1 MLNTAVTRKQV
12 TQAKRNN
19 EKKQNNKQEITKT
32 LEGVLINNHIKNE
45 PPKQITIDEICDTLL
60 LTQNAQQEKSK
71 SENKKEVKSFN
82 SKKALLPLLIG
93 VGATFLGTAGLSFIV
108 KKNSKNIVKKYCE
121 QLPPIAHNMNIP
133 EEPQLAIYELL
144 RNPSPRNVIGA
155 GAVFLFSG
163 LTIAAKNFVDGIK
176 EIWIKKQEADIER
189 DLQENLIEVEASAF
203 SGKLQ
208 AVNSYLK
215 DSATYFKTIFK
226 EEATSKNNANFK
238 GKKEKIKKEE
248 VNSPAKEDN
257 EKKKYLGILAVG
269 TFALGCAALGKIT
282 FSNLRKTCAEMDKFA
297 KDAVEEGIKQGKIFS
312 DASSGLSGDAGLISY
327 YSYLNE
333 PRGHLYNWVLNP
345 ENTFLKN
352 IFISFAATGA
362 IGYIFKQ
369 GMDAIKSVGIAK
381 ENSKTELDL
390 KKRLVDVEV
399 KNFKAKKLSAI
410 QPLMEEFKNRVA
422 NGEKSEEELKQFAE
436 NILFEIKNGPPYVYS

>member
-208 AVNSYLK
+208 AVNSYIK
-215 DSATYFKTIFK
+215 DIATYFKKIFK
-226 EEATSKNNANFK
+226 
-238 GKKEKIKKEE
+238 
-248 VNSPAKEDN
+248 
-257 EKKKYLGILAVG
+257 
-269 TFALGCAALGKIT
+269 
-282 FSNLRKTCAEMDKFA
+282 
-297 KDAVEEGIKQGKIFS
+297 
-312 DASSGLSGDAGLISY
+312 
-327 YSYLNE
+327 
-333 PRGHLYNWVLNP
+333 
-345 ENTFLKN
+345 
-352 IFISFAATGA
+352 
-362 IGYIFKQ
+362 
-369 GMDAIKSVGIAK
+369 
-381 ENSKTELDL
+381 
-390 KKRLVDVEV
+390 
-399 KNFKAKKLSAI
+399 
-410 QPLMEEFKNRVA
+410 
-422 NGEKSEEELKQFAE
+422 
-436 NILFEIKNGPPYVYS
+436 

>member
-12 TQAKRNN
+12 TQTKRNN

-32 LEGVLINNHIKNE
+32 LEGVLVNNHIKNE

-60 LTQNAQQEKSK
+60 LTQNTQEIGTKETK
-71 SENKKEVKSFN
+71 EKENKSFN
-82 SKKALLPLLIG
+82 YKKVLLPLLIG
-93 VGATFLGTAGLSFIV
+93 VGATFLGTAGLSFMV

-208 AVNSYLK
+208 AVNSYLR

-226 EEATSKNNANFK
+226 EEGNSKGNTNFK
-238 GKKEKIKKEE
+238 GKKETKEKEE
-248 VNSPAKEDN
+248 INSLAKEN
-257 EKKKYLGILAVG
+257 SKKKKYLGILAVS
-269 TFALGCAALGKIT
+269 TFALACAALGKIT
-282 FSNLRKTCAEMDKFA
+282 FSNLRKTCTEMDKFA
-297 KDAVEEGIKQGKIFS
+297 KDTVEEGIKQGKIFS

-333 PRGHLYNWVLNP
+333 PRGHLYNWILNP

-369 GMDAIKSVGIAK
+369 GMDAIKSVSIAR

-390 KKRLVDVEV
+390 KKRLVEVEV
-399 KNFKAKKLSAI
+399 ENFKAKKISAI
-410 QPLMEEFKNRVA
+410 QPLMNEFKSRVKS
-422 NGEKSEEELKQFAE
+422 GKKSEEELKQFAE